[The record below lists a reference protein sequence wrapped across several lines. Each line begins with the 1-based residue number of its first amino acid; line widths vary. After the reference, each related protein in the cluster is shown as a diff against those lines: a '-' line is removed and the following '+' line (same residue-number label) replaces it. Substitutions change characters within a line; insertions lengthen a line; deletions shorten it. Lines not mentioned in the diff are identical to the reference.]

1 MKFKRRTL
9 SLVLVLASGLILAG
23 GLADAARAAPRT
35 VLGELFSSAG

>member
-1 MKFKRRTL
+1 MKFRHLTRT
-9 SLVLVLASGLILAG
+9 LVLALATGLILAG

>member
-1 MKFKRRTL
+1 MKSRYPSRP
-9 SLVLVLASGLILAG
+9 LVLVLASGLILAG

>member
-1 MKFKRRTL
+1 MRSKRLSR

>member
-1 MKFKRRTL
+1 MKSRHSSR
-9 SLVLVLASGLILAG
+9 SLMIVLASGLMIAG